1 MSQHLPFVT
10 LDSIILDY
18 LTESEQSSNKYVKCF
33 HLAFRGFEQ
42 MGLDAFYAVRA
53 VKLPVDANYTVQL
66 PADFMNWTKVGVLND
81 RGEIIPLYHNDK
93 LTTFAD
99 LSSTR
104 LTQTQDNTLWDYDD
118 NSWNNYWNGSAF
130 VNIYGTP
137 SGQPF
142 VGSFKVDLA
151 NGVILLDESFDY
163 DYLLVEYVAS
173 PVVGQE
179 YYVPI
184 QFREALVAW
193 LWWKD
198 KRAVSINRGQ
208 VGITRDLKND
218 FFNERRNAIARWKPT
233 RTYEAYQASQEQTRM
248 SLKS

>member
-1 MSQHLPFVT
+1 MAQHLPYVT

-18 LTESEQSSNKYVKCF
+18 LTESEQSNNRYVKCF

-42 MGLDAFYAVRA
+42 MGLDAFYAIRS
-53 VKLPVDANYTVQL
+53 VKLPMDANFTVQL

-81 RGEIIPLYHNDK
+81 RGEIIPLHHNDK

-104 LTQTQDNTLWDYDD
+104 LTQTEDNTLWNYDES
-118 NSWNNYWNGSAF
+118 SWNNFWNGGAF

-142 VGSFKVDLA
+142 VGSFKVDLT
-151 NGVILLDESFDY
+151 NGVILLDEHFDY
-163 DYLLVEYVAS
+163 SYVMLEYVSS
-173 PVVGQE
+173 PVAGQE

-184 QFREALVAW
+184 QFREAVIAW

-198 KRAVSINRGQ
+198 KRAVNTNRGQ
-208 VGITRDLKND
+208 VGLSRDAKND

-233 RTYEAYQASQEQTRM
+233 RIYEAYQASQEQTRM